1 MLSTYWKFGVL
12 VSGCSSLFAKV
23 SLGEILNGN
32 ASRYSLRHS
41 SENWMNEACRALRVL
56 CYIKLHKN

>member
-1 MLSTYWKFGVL
+1 MYWKFGVL

-32 ASRYSLRHS
+32 ASRYS
-41 SENWMNEACRALRVL
+41 EAFIGELDE
-56 CYIKLHKN
+56 